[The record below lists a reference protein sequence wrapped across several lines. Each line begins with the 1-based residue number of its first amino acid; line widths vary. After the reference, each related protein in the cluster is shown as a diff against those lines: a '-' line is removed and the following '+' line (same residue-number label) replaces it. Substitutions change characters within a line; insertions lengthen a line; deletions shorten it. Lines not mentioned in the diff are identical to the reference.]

1 MKIIAKIIAA
11 LLFTAISAPFQAAAQ
26 EKIGSSIEID
36 KTVHNFGDILLDSGP
51 VTCTFTLKNTGS
63 QPVVIYNAVTSGG
76 CTKATWTKEPIM
88 PGKTGTISAT
98 YSNDEGPYPFDKSIT
113 VYLSDPRKPVILKM
127 RGISMEKKVPL
138 DQTYTVKFGPL
149 GLRENNIR
157 CGNMEQGGMK
167 SNSVTVANLS
177 NAPISVGFEDVSDFL
192 DIKISPNPIPAGKT
206 AEMSF
211 CVKADRSLWGKNY
224 YHATPV
230 INGRT
235 YRNPE
240 GSASIE
246 IWANTKESFDGMSE
260 DQKSMA
266 ARPQFNE
273 STYTF
278 GKVKAGQKITAE
290 FTFKNVG
297 KTPFKVYK
305 VDADAARWSHS
316 AIPDAAPGETVRF
329 TVDLDT
335 AGMPKGETLVIVS
348 LTTNSPLRPLVNLF
362 VTGWLE

>member
-1 MKIIAKIIAA
+1 MKRLFMTLAAA
-11 LLFTAISAPFQAAAQ
+11 LVLFCIGASAQ
-26 EKIGSSIEID
+26 EKITEGVEID
-36 KTVHNFGDILLDSGP
+36 KVVHNFGDILLGSGP
-51 VTCTFTLKNTGS
+51 VSCTFTLKNTGS
-63 QPVVIYNAVTSGG
+63 QPVVIYNAVTTCG

-224 YHATPV
+224 YHAAPV

-240 GSASIE
+240 GSASIK
-246 IWANTKESFDGMSE
+246 IWANTKESIDGMSE